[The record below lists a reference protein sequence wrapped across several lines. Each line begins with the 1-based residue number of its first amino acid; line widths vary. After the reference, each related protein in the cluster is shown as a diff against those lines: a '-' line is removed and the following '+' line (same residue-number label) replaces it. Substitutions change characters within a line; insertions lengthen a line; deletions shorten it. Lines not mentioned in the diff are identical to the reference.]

1 MTKEQGLKTHC
12 CVTHSPFI
20 SDISLQTF
28 TFGGE
33 KTPTNIKMPGNK
45 QIIGKE
51 LNSTASGDLNER

>member
-1 MTKEQGLKTHC
+1 MKEQGLKTHC
-12 CVTHSPFI
+12 CGTHSPPI

-33 KTPTNIKMPGNK
+33 KKTNTKMPGNK

-51 LNSTASGDLNER
+51 LNGAASGDLNER